1 MLDAFARLLDAVQVL
16 VRENLALARS
26 ELKRE
31 VRGLA
36 RGLSPAAIG
45 VPLLLSGWILLMG
58 AVALSLPLPAW
69 AAFGI
74 VATAN
79 LAAGAALTQV
89 ALRRVPGGG
98 PALPA
103 APANEHAVAVHGSAP
118 QR

>member
-1 MLDAFARLLDAVQVL
+1 MMDAFARLLDAVQVL
-16 VRENLALARS
+16 VREHVALARV

-58 AVALSLPLPAW
+58 AVALALPLPAW

-74 VATAN
+74 VAAAN
-79 LAAGAALTQV
+79 LAAGAALTRAAV
-89 ALRRVPGGG
+89 RRVPAGGSE
-98 PALPA
+98 LPA
-103 APANEHAVAVHGSAP
+103 PRADAVAVQRPAP
-118 QR
+118 QP